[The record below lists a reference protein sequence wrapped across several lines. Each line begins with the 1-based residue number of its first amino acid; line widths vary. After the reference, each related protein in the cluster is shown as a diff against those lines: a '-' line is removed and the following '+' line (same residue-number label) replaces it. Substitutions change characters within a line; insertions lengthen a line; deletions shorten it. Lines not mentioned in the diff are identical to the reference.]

1 MSENDTRYCPRVLVV
16 DDVPANVKMLCTA
29 LATDY
34 EVRFATSG
42 PQALELIEQC
52 KPDLILLDV
61 MMPGM
66 SGHEVHKRLRERPE
80 SRNIPVMFVTADDS
94 PESELEGLGHGA
106 DDYITK
112 PFVIPIVL
120 ARVRNLLQRSRLQRE
135 LELSLLGAS
144 QGLWEWEV
152 AGTEVFFNAN
162 WAIPLGYAA
171 GEMQPCMMPWEHVV
185 HPADWSVLRASRDA
199 YLAGQAE
206 SFDPELRMRHKDDS
220 FVWMQLH
227 GSIVERDRDG
237 KPRRMMGTYMVIS
250 RRKEAEQ
257 ALRENEQRLATVI
270 ASMQDAVMVLD
281 NAGCVTLFHAPA
293 ENPLHYLSDSAMGR
307 DYRQVLPEEMILLF
321 DALPRASQRQRRPA
335 RHEMSLRLDEQVVHL
350 QVNVS
355 QLATA
360 DEEPTGLLV
369 VVQDVTARKRA
380 EEEIR
385 SLAFYDPLTRLPNR
399 RLLRDR
405 LRHAMSSSVRSR
417 SYGALMLIDLDDF
430 KKLNDTLGHDAG
442 DRLLVDIAQCLT
454 QGVRGSD
461 TLARVGGDEFVLL
474 LEDLGRH
481 MDEAAL
487 SAQRIGEK
495 VLRTLNESSELVY
508 GGRGISASI
517 GACLFL
523 GTEQNEEQL
532 IKQADLAMYS
542 AKADGR
548 ATLRFFDP
556 TMEQRVAEHVDMERA
571 IHRSLQSGDFFL
583 LYHPQVDH
591 AGCMVGVEALVRWN
605 HPERGVVGPDQFIPV
620 AEETG
625 LIIPLGGF
633 ILDAACS
640 QLARWQSQGVTAGLT
655 MAINISALQFQRAD
669 FVERVASAI
678 QRCNVDARK
687 LKLEITESVLL
698 TDVDTVV
705 QRMRQLSNL
714 GVRISLDDFGTGYS
728 SLSYLKQLPLHELKI
743 DQSFV
748 RSAPSNVIDV
758 AIVRAISTLGRSL
771 GLTVVAEGVQ
781 CEAEWR
787 LLRAEGCHEF
797 QGFYFSLPVPAPQIE
812 TLSQAGPLETVGAD

>member
-42 PQALELIEQC
+42 PQALELIEQS

-66 SGHEVHKRLRERPE
+66 SGHEVHQRLRERAE
-80 SRNIPVMFVTADDS
+80 LRTIPVMFVTADDS
-94 PESELEGLGHGA
+94 PESELEGLRHGA
-106 DDYITK
+106 DDYVTK

-135 LELSLLGAS
+135 LELSLLGAN

-152 AGTEVFFNAN
+152 TGADVFFNAN

-171 GEMQPCMMPWEHVV
+171 GEMQPCVMPWEHVV

-199 YLAGQAE
+199 YLAGQTEA
-206 SFDPELRMRHKDDS
+206 FDPELRMRHKNDS

-227 GSIVERDRDG
+227 GSTVERDRDG
-237 KPRRMMGTYMVIS
+237 QARRMMGTYMVIS

-281 NAGCVTLFHAPA
+281 VEGCVTLFHAPA
-293 ENPLHYLSDSAMGR
+293 DSPLHELAGLMLGR
-307 DYRQVLPEEMILLF
+307 DYHAVLPEPMALLL
-321 DALPRASQRQRRPA
+321 DALPPASQRQRRPM
-335 RHEMSLRLDEQVVHL
+335 RHELTLELHAQVLHL
-350 QVNVS
+350 QVSVS

-385 SLAFYDPLTRLPNR
+385 ALAFYDPLTRLPNR

-405 LRHAMSSSVRSR
+405 LRHAMNSSARSR

-442 DRLLVDIAQCLT
+442 DRLLVDIAQRLT

-474 LEDLGRH
+474 LEDLGLH
-481 MDEAAL
+481 MAEAAL

-495 VLRTLNESSELVY
+495 VLRALQEACDPVHGE
-508 GGRGISASI
+508 RGISASI
-517 GACLFL
+517 GASLFL
-523 GTEQNEEQL
+523 GNEQNEEQL

-556 TMEQRVAEHVDMERA
+556 LMEQRVTEHVDMERA
-571 IHRSLQSGDFFL
+571 LHRSLQAGDFFL
-583 LYHPQVDH
+583 LYHPQVDR
-591 AGCMVGVEALVRWN
+591 AGRIVGVEALARWN
-605 HPERGVVGPDQFIPV
+605 HPERGILSPSQFIPV

-625 LIIPLGGF
+625 LIVPLGSF

-640 QLARWQSQGVTAGLT
+640 QLARWQAQEVTAGLS

-678 QRCNVDARK
+678 QRCNVDARR

-698 TDVDTVV
+698 TDVETVV
-705 QRMRQLSNL
+705 QRMLQLSAL

-748 RSAPSNVIDV
+748 RSAPNNEVDV

-771 GLTVVAEGVQ
+771 GLVVVAEGVE
-781 CEAEWR
+781 CESEWR
-787 LLRAEGCHEF
+787 LLLGEDCHEF
-797 QGFYFSLPVPAPQIE
+797 QGFYFSLPVLPAQIDA
-812 TLSQAGPLETVGAD
+812 LAAAGALPAASLH